1 MVMVMNV
8 IITRRSFLINDVH
21 LSHHLAHG
29 DGVHG
34 ELPVALP
41 RHRHIGEVALVGVG
55 HQDQIHMYKV
65 IFSLVPSIKK
75 LINARLGVSRPI
87 YVNVDSPNL
96 GFPYFLGEDQ

>member
-1 MVMVMNV
+1 MMVMVMNV

-65 IFSLVPSIKK
+65 IFFTSSKHKK
-75 LINARLGVSRPI
+75 
-87 YVNVDSPNL
+87 VN
-96 GFPYFLGEDQ
+96 QC

>member
-1 MVMVMNV
+1 MMVMVMNV

-55 HQDQIHMYKV
+55 HQDQIQMYKV
-65 IFSLVPSIKK
+65 IFFTSSKHKK
-75 LINARLGVSRPI
+75 
-87 YVNVDSPNL
+87 VN
-96 GFPYFLGEDQ
+96 QC